1 MEQRTSSVV
10 DKNVQPVRNDQP
22 MMPTWFILC
31 SLVVALVILKTFIY
45 IKDGDRH
52 GK

>member
-1 MEQRTSSVV
+1 MEQRTSSIV
-10 DKNVQPVRNDQP
+10 DKNVQSIRNDKP
-22 MMPTWFILC
+22 AMPTWFILC
-31 SLVVALVILKTFIY
+31 GLIVALVVLKAFIY

>member
-10 DKNVQPVRNDQP
+10 DKNVQNIRNEQP
-22 MMPTWFILC
+22 AMSTWFLLV
-31 SLVVALVILKTFIY
+31 SLVVALVVLKAFIY